1 MNNSNTISNT
11 ISNKNETTKQMTAK
25 RLKHLERQSKKIQYT
40 KEERKAEIDKCKQK
54 LSELGLGEQY
64 PHEDVIKVY
73 DIMNDYVET
82 GNASSGTVSL
92 TGINRIFCYY
102 FPLTKKNE
110 ISTCLKYDE
119 NV

>member
-1 MNNSNTISNT
+1 MNNTTTNN
-11 ISNKNETTKQMTAK
+11 NETTKPMTTK

-40 KEERKAEIDKCKQK
+40 KEERKTEIDKCKVK
-54 LSELGLGEQY
+54 LSELGLGEEY

-73 DIMNDYVET
+73 DIMNDYIEN
-82 GNASSGTVSL
+82 GKASSGTIPL
-92 TGINRIFCYY
+92 TGINRVFCYY